1 MTPSTMVDI
10 RSDEQIQR
18 DVFAELKWD
27 ARVLPNEI
35 GVAVKNGIVTLTGW
49 VDSYSKRW
57 AAEEAAHRVRG
68 VTAVVNDIEVRLP
81 SSTEKTDPEL

>member
-1 MTPSTMVDI
+1 MTTSTMTDAKT
-10 RSDEQIQR
+10 DEQILN

-49 VDSYSKRW
+49 VDSYVKRW

-68 VTAVVNDIEVRLP
+68 VVAVVNDLELRPP
-81 SSTEKTDPEL
+81 SLHSRAVP